1 MQRRQALAAIGGGAA
16 VLGTAHGG
24 AASAPVRRVLHV
36 MSFDSPWRWTDGQ
49 WAGFR
54 EALAPLGPFALE
66 TEVFQMDTR
75 RHSSP
80 AAKAERGRLAL
91 ARVQAFKPDLVY
103 LSDDDAV
110 AEVGQALAGTAV
122 PVVFSGVNR
131 SLAEHGLDGAPN
143 ITGVLER
150 EHVAETLRLL
160 QALLPDMRRVAV
172 VSETATYWDAV
183 VQRVE
188 ERLPLVPGLYLHQVH
203 RVRSLADYRRALAD
217 CERHCH
223 AVLQLGILTL
233 AADNGASVP
242 STEVQRWVA
251 DHVRV
256 PDASFWLDRVH
267 HGTLVAMAVSE
278 EEQGRAAGRLALG
291 ILAHGRAPDDLPV
304 LPTTKGR
311 PVLSLARARRLGL
324 QPSSSLLLSTEV
336 VQRFAWETV

>member
-1 MQRRQALAAIGGGAA
+1 MRRRQAVAAIGGGAA
-16 VLGTAHGG
+16 VLGSVPWGLTR
-24 AASAPVRRVLHV
+24 ASAPVRRVLHV

-54 EALAPLGPFALE
+54 EALATVPLE

-75 RHSSP
+75 RHSSA

-110 AEVGQALAGTAV
+110 AEVGRALAGSAV

-131 SLAEHGLDGAPN
+131 SLAEHGLDGARN
-143 ITGVLER
+143 VTGVLER

-160 QALLPDMRRVAV
+160 QALRPDLRHVAV
-172 VSETATYWDAV
+172 VSDTASYWDAV
-183 VQRVE
+183 VQRVD
-188 ERLPLVPGLYLHQVH
+188 ERLPQVPGLQLHQVH
-203 RVRSLADYRRALAD
+203 RVRSLAEYRRALVD
-217 CERHCH
+217 CERQGH

-233 AADNGASVP
+233 AGDNGASVP
-242 STEVQRWVA
+242 SAEVQRWVA
-251 DHVRV
+251 ENVRV

-278 EEQGRAAGRLALG
+278 EEQGRAAGGLALD
-291 ILAHGRAPDDLPV
+291 ILVHGRVPGELPV

-311 PVLSLARARRLGL
+311 PALSLARARRLGL

-336 VQRFAWETV
+336 MPRFAWESA